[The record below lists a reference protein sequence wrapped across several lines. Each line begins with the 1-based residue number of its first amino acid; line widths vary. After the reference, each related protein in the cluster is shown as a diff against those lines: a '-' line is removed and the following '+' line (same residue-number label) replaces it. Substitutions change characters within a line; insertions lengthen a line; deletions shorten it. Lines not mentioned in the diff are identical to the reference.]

1 MATQGYAKPP
11 FSPTRF
17 PAGITNA
24 NVGDILGNFALPD
37 PTKLQVFWED
47 FIAAPSALGVTTGI
61 AGAGGL
67 ATAATTVAVDTP
79 TACFALDP
87 TKRFFFAA
95 RLSLATVANTIVLG
109 FTDDLSDPEEGVVVS
124 IANNALTVTNY
135 IGAAAVETDTYTA
148 STVNATM
155 YQVGFEY
162 DPRKGVTV
170 YLDGGVV
177 ARIDPAALTTE
188 NLVAGVYPSGAT
200 ATLDYIFA
208 AVERDPIG

>member
-1 MATQGYAKPP
+1 MATQGYARPP

-24 NVGDILGNFALPD
+24 NAGDILANLATVD
-37 PTKLQVFWED
+37 PTKLQIFWED

-79 TACFALDP
+79 TACFALDD

-95 RLSLATVANTIVLG
+95 RLSLATVSNSITIG
-109 FTDDLSDPEEGVVVS
+109 FAEDLSDPDDGVVVT
-124 IANNALTVTNY
+124 IANNVLTVSNF
-135 IGAAAVETDTYTA
+135 IGGSAVETDTYAA

-162 DPRKGVTV
+162 DPRKGVSV
-170 YLDGGVV
+170 YLDGNVV
-177 ARIDPAALTTE
+177 ARIVPAALTTE

-208 AVERDPIG
+208 AVER

>member
-1 MATQGYAKPP
+1 MATQGYSRPP
-11 FSPTRF
+11 YSPTRF

-24 NVGDILGNFALPD
+24 NKGDILANLATVD
-37 PTKLQVFWED
+37 PTKLQIFWED
-47 FIAAPSALGVTTGI
+47 FIAAPAALGTTTGI
-61 AGAGGL
+61 AGPGGL
-67 ATAATTVAVDTP
+67 ATAATTIAVDTP
-79 TACFALDP
+79 TACFVLDP

-109 FTDDLSDPEEGVVVS
+109 FTDDLSNPEDGVVVS

-135 IGAAAVETDTYTA
+135 IGAAAIEVDTATVA
-148 STVNATM
+148 TVNDTM
-155 YQVGFEY
+155 YEVGFEY
-162 DPRKGVTV
+162 TPNKGVTV

-177 ARIDPAALTTE
+177 ARIRPAALTTE

-208 AVERDPIG
+208 AVER

>member
-1 MATQGYAKPP
+1 MATQGYARPP

-24 NVGDILGNFALPD
+24 NVGDILANLATVD
-37 PTKLQVFWED
+37 PTKLQIFWED
-47 FIAAPSALGVTTGI
+47 FIAAPAALGVTTGV

-79 TACFALDP
+79 TACFVLDP

-95 RLSLATVANTIVLG
+95 RLSLATVADAITVG
-109 FTDDLSDPEEGVVVS
+109 FADSLAAPDDGVVVN
-124 IANNALTVTNY
+124 IDNNALTVSNL
-135 IGAAAVETDTYTA
+135 IGGSAVETDTYTA
-148 STVNATM
+148 TTANTVM

-170 YLDGGVV
+170 YLDGSVV
-177 ARIDPAALTTE
+177 ARINPAALTTE
-188 NLVAGVYPSGAT
+188 NLVAGVYPDGAT

-208 AVERDPIG
+208 AVER

>member
-1 MATQGYAKPP
+1 MATQGYARPP

-24 NVGDILGNFALPD
+24 NVGDILANLATVD
-37 PTKLQVFWED
+37 PTKLQIFWED
-47 FIAAPSALGVTTGI
+47 FIAAPAALGTTTGI

-95 RLSLATVANTIVLG
+95 RLSLATVANSITLG
-109 FTDDLSDPEEGVVVS
+109 FTEDLSDPDDGVVVT
-124 IANNALTVTNY
+124 IANNVLTVSNF
-135 IGAAAVETDTYTA
+135 IGGSAIETDTYNA

-162 DPRKGVTV
+162 DPRKGITV
-170 YLDGGVV
+170 YLDGAVV
-177 ARIDPAALTTE
+177 ARIVPAALTTE

-208 AVERDPIG
+208 AVER

>member
-1 MATQGYAKPP
+1 MATQGYSKPP
-11 FSPTRF
+11 YSPTRF

-24 NVGDILGNFALPD
+24 NAGDILANLATVD
-37 PTKLQVFWED
+37 PTKLQIFWED

-95 RLSLATVANTIVLG
+95 RLSLATVANSVTLG
-109 FTDDLSDPEEGVVVS
+109 FTDDLSDPADGVVVT
-124 IANNALTVTNY
+124 IANNVLTVSNF
-135 IGAAAVETDTYTA
+135 IGGSAVETDTYNA

-162 DPRKGVTV
+162 DPRKGITV
-170 YLDGGVV
+170 YLDGAVV
-177 ARIDPAALTTE
+177 ARIVPAAFTTE

-208 AVERDPIG
+208 AVER